1 MNGPGGEIDRL
12 LRRLA
17 GRRAVARSAIL
28 FERIWPALWPALGV
42 AGLFV
47 CAALLDLPEL
57 LPPWLHIGVLA
68 SIALLIVGLL
78 VRGLYGI
85 AAPDDGAADRRL
97 ELASGLSHR
106 PLAVLTDRPARGGA
120 EADAAGLR
128 CGRRMSRARFGR
140 CAGCG

>member
-1 MNGPGGEIDRL
+1 MNGRGGEIDRL

-57 LPPWLHIGVLA
+57 LPPGVD
-68 SIALLIVGLL
+68 SWWV
-78 VRGLYGI
+78 
-85 AAPDDGAADRRL
+85 
-97 ELASGLSHR
+97 
-106 PLAVLTDRPARGGA
+106 
-120 EADAAGLR
+120 
-128 CGRRMSRARFGR
+128 CGS
-140 CAGCG
+140 AGCTASRPRMTVPPIGGWSLPPACRTGRSPF